1 MKISLVNQGVRRS
14 NRLLRSISIKARLT
28 LVLGTMI
35 ALLIAAALIFIRV
48 MVLNHETTV
57 SLQGSTMAAQ
67 VMEHI
72 DANLS
77 AILTVSKYPVI
88 LEDQRYN
95 DTYLYLSTP
104 QRYNKTMLYSDLD
117 YRSTFLFELN
127 REIRLIGVFD
137 LAGEGSYVRN
147 NKVSIYRAAV
157 SQEAVAQREL
167 TQTDWFM
174 RTLDN
179 RGGALIWAADE
190 LNLSADVQDPDSLLY
205 VSRAVINMSSF
216 KPVGLVV
223 AAADIGQSNDI
234 FYQSRRLPGQQM
246 GTFDAEGRLLW
257 GDLPAQ
263 SIQSFLAS
271 REYESGAEAGSAH
284 MMLNH
289 QNMLYQY
296 SRGINGLYTLLI
308 TPGDQLMHTVFSKE
322 AKLLVL
328 LFFCCGIIGLMLRL
342 IIDSIVR
349 PVNELADTCNRIVKE
364 EDFSISIPDHNRDE
378 LSELTGAFNAMTGR
392 IEHLIYD
399 VYEKKIELGQT
410 QIQLLRSQMNPHFL
424 YNTLDTIRAKALL
437 SGQAELADMALLLAD
452 ILRYGISAQGEL
464 VGVSTEVDKLRD
476 YLALQNHL
484 YQGRFEH
491 VISIAPDV
499 LELMT
504 MKFVLQPL
512 VENALYHGLGAME
525 GRGVLEIFGYR
536 EGDRLI
542 FQVADNGVGIHADV
556 LEDLI
561 DYMDNGN
568 ARFTSIG
575 LKNVH
580 RRLRLLYGEDYGVN
594 IVSQRGVGTVV
605 RASLPVIVQGGE
617 KEEGHADHP
626 GS

>member
-234 FYQSRRLPGQQM
+234 FYQSRRFPGQQM

-617 KEEGHADHP
+617 KEEGHADHL